1 MDLVSI
7 DFTSNEISVLR
18 QALDTITLTG
28 KDAKFI
34 ASLQL
39 KLENEIL
46 EIQKHLNTSTTKTSK
61 SNK

>member
-7 DFTSNEISVLR
+7 DFTPNEISVLR

-39 KLENEIL
+39 KLENEVL